1 MSLTRFTSLIIM
13 IFGMVMFMLTPLEG
27 ELKKSIKK
35 KLLAVLGGIIVLI
48 LALGAG
54 LKYVPKVKTGVQNI
68 SGDYNYDAEEDLL
81 TYTDESG
88 IQYQIPISGI
98 KNDAENDTY
107 IEKNRKD
114 FLFIYKYENV
124 LHISK
129 N

>member
-13 IFGMVMFMLTPLEG
+13 IFGMVMFMLTPLEE

-54 LKYVPKVKTGVQNI
+54 LKYVPKVKTEVQNI

-81 TYTDESG
+81 TYADESG

-98 KNDAENDTY
+98 KNDAENGTY